1 MMKRT
6 IINKIGFIL
15 ILVTLGIGNA
25 KAGWPELGTKS
36 YQDITIVYQTEEEP
50 SDIGGFHEVIYAN
63 DKESKYF
70 MIQKTKNAEENL
82 DGYLRWYEVED
93 LNDLKDAGKQTVP
106 TGFSKEGDKIH
117 TFKNGVAW
125 LRQGSESS
133 DKDINEIDYTVLF
146 NGKKELYLVCEA
158 SANANMT
165 AGQREDE
172 WIAPMVSYRQVY
184 IIRQAT
190 NRLKE
195 SIGDLW
201 NNNLPITDMPTL
213 ENHFL
218 QSYEIHTP
226 ISRLN
231 AAGNSEGNMNTF
243 RLPEK
248 LSNYYIP
255 EGDNLTAASSV
266 RWRVYNSE
274 GTYIDQT
281 TTENNILPNK
291 KLYTGNEYSKQQTYY
306 ITSEVS
312 SNNNTWYPVTLL
324 KVFLEP
330 YLEALTDKDLK
341 NRRTNPNYQ
350 HRLDDFLEGNQYEQL
365 EAIVFEEE
373 NDILTE
379 ENIEEYLEQ
388 NPTKNY
394 SEAPMSNVD
403 SYYAFANPGDYALRR
418 LNRMNVG
425 RGEYA
430 LYRTLNYP
438 DISRDKIEPLGSYKD
453 YFGHYGYNK
462 KVVDRLWERE
472 DGKKSGFFMYV
483 DATDEPG
490 VITKMNISGLCPHT
504 SLIVSAWVCDLAH
517 SNASDVA
524 HADVGFTFKRVDKVD
539 GEDTEVI
546 LSKYYSGSIVTKPAH
561 NDSINNQALWQQ
573 IFFQFSF
580 PDGTYE
586 DQYILEIANNTPH
599 SNGADY
605 AIDDIKVY
613 KSSPAI
619 TAQRKDACSVSTL
632 VVSSDYTTLQQN
644 MAWDLDPNVIDEVE
658 LNNPTYRKYR
668 YGLMGENPYAPLEE
682 VLHSNIGNVYFSFT
696 EIKENEDAG
705 DWVVV
710 NKDLE
715 EDEEMAELGLQYTI
729 RVAVQSDM
737 NKNPNNMIPVTADA
751 ALKSEITMNVRAM
764 NDFLADVDR
773 GIWVEDSGHQD
784 HITKLQETIQKLCN
798 RVETTDPNNKAKEPL
813 KIESV
818 YVDQIL
824 ESPDLYKEYE
834 AAVKDLYLCLQIPR
848 IRCPWRSED
857 NLTLFLSTIDVDNTD
872 LRFANE
878 KYTDNE
884 GEHTATGKYYVVLF
898 SARDIANAENKED
911 AVDLNS
917 QCTLKREIFV
927 VPATTIKIDTDMGTS
942 GVTCLGEIHTVNAKL
957 LVADV
962 DIYGNVL
969 STDMKDFDATFE
981 DEGYAYTFDWFLGPA
996 EEALELAKK
1005 EGYPSLQALL
1015 YAFRSTAKDEIKK
1028 ECKPFTV
1035 EDVEQSGLSDEAK
1048 KVLIGLLNESRLTSG
1063 KTVSF
1068 RWVQKVVA
1076 MPYAYGGDLDTDN
1089 SKLFCTESQELT
1101 LEASP
1106 DVPELNVGFPDVDYP
1121 DDVPLNTIPLRLG
1134 LANIREGVT
1143 LEIPIQKGVIF
1154 GTERE
1159 DDGKALEDD
1168 GKALKDIK
1176 DKKTIYLEI
1185 SGSKYETVAT
1195 LNSLLAVKEGK
1206 DNKLFLTF
1214 NLNDEMVDTYFK
1226 EGEVYTLYIPFG
1238 EYADEDT
1245 ETPIE
1250 NSCLGYATLKI
1261 KIVPEYLT
1269 WKGDADDAWYNDNNW
1284 EQSTEKEL
1292 YMGSQS
1298 EKDANGD
1305 DDITNA
1311 FSPLYFTKITIDPDK
1326 TGNSGDLVL
1335 NEVQLSNN
1343 VLTVD
1348 AGKAT
1353 ENIQYDMAVNTDE
1366 DGTLKVDKYY
1376 TNKVSEIY
1384 FKPNATLMN
1393 QYLLTYDTARVEF
1406 EMEQSIPYWMS
1417 SPLKTVYAGDMY
1429 APTAGKQNTPAFDYI
1444 TYKEGENSRWEPAFY
1459 QKAWDKAIAYATK
1472 EDGLESV
1479 SVNAVKNNWSIEY
1492 NDVWVPYTLGT
1503 GFYARVEGQDALVR
1517 LPKADLDYGYEAKP
1531 TTRAGLST
1539 KPTTREGAGRIA
1551 GSEDITV
1558 TLTPDVDGD
1567 GNHFLV
1573 GNPYMTYLNM
1583 QKFFDANANN
1593 LNPKYWTI
1601 EDGTSKAVVGTP
1613 DVPWTGNET
1622 EDGTDDIQKISGFIP
1637 PMTAFFVERAGG
1649 YTEPTTKAEDASSIN
1664 IVFKTDMMASKP
1676 AETARTKSVTASAPI
1691 LTLTAER
1698 DGKKGRSVI
1707 SLRDKADNS
1716 YKADEDAVV
1725 LLDSELD
1732 VPVAYSVAGNRAAQ
1746 VNAVKRIDNIPVG
1759 VYNDTKE
1766 EVTLTIEGISQL
1778 AEPLYLYDAH
1788 TRKSTLLEG
1797 DSYTLTVSGAS
1808 HGRYYLRSSA
1818 ANGIGDNAIAVYSVE
1833 NGKVIISGTE
1843 GIRNVKVYSLNGGM
1857 VKNYMNLNTVQY
1869 VFHLPAGI
1877 YVVHVDGGDNTSKV
1891 EKVIVR

>member
-25 KAGWPELGTKS
+25 KAGWPELETDKN
-36 YQDITIVYQTEEEP
+36 YEDITIVYQTEEEP

-63 DKESKYF
+63 EGENKYF
-70 MIQKTKNAEENL
+70 MIQKTTGTEENL
-82 DGYLRWYEVED
+82 DGYLRWYEVD
-93 LNDLKDAGKQTVP
+93 NLNDLKDAEKQTAP
-106 TGFSKEGDKIH
+106 RGFSKEGEKIH

-125 LRQGSESS
+125 LRKGGESS
-133 DKDINEIDYTVLF
+133 DKEINEIQYSVQFSD
-146 NGKKELYLVCEA
+146 KKELYLVCEA

-165 AGQREDE
+165 DQGEDK
-172 WIAPMVSYRQVY
+172 WTAPMVSYRQVY

-190 NRLKE
+190 MRLQE
-195 SIGDLW
+195 SLGNQW
-201 NNNLPITDMPTL
+201 NTNLPITEMPKL
-213 ENHFL
+213 EKNFL

-226 ISRLN
+226 ISRLDTLN
-231 AAGNSEGNMNTF
+231 ESVGNINTF

-255 EGDNLTAASSV
+255 VNGVLTAASFV
-266 RWRVYNSE
+266 RWRIYNSE
-274 GTYIDQT
+274 GKHIKDTITKD
-281 TTENNILPNK
+281 NILPNQR
-291 KLYTGNEYSKQQTYY
+291 LYTQNDYSKQQTYY

-312 SNNNTWYPVTLL
+312 NNNNNSTWYPVTLL

-341 NRRTNPNYQ
+341 DKRTDPNYQ

-365 EAIVFEEE
+365 EAITFEKEM
-373 NDILTE
+373 DILKVDDIE
-379 ENIEEYLEQ
+379 KYLKENP
-388 NPTKNY
+388 NKNY
-394 SEAPMSNVD
+394 SEVPMTNVD
-403 SYYAFANPGDYALRR
+403 SYYAFANPGNFELRR
-418 LNRMNVG
+418 SSRMNVG

-438 DISRDKIEPLGSYKD
+438 GISQKKIPSLGGTYND
-453 YFGHYGYNK
+453 YFGSNGYDK

-472 DGKKSGFFMYV
+472 GGKESGFFMYV

-490 VITKMNISGLCPHT
+490 VITKINISGLCPHT

-517 SNASDVA
+517 GAASTVA
-524 HADVGFTFKRVDKVD
+524 HADVGFTFKRVDNVD

-561 NDSINNQALWQQ
+561 SFTDDQALWQQ

-586 DQYILEIANNTPH
+586 DRYILEIANNAPH

-619 TAQRKDACSVSTL
+619 TAQRKDACNVSTL

-644 MAWDLDPNVIDEVE
+644 MAWDLDPNVIDDSE
-658 LNNPTYRKYR
+658 LRNPTYRKYR
-668 YGLMGENPYAPLEE
+668 YGLMGNNPYAPIDE

-705 DWVVV
+705 NWIVV

-715 EDEEMAELGLQYTI
+715 DDKEMADLGLQYTI

-737 NKNPNNMIPVTADA
+737 NKDPNNMIPVTAEA
-751 ALKSEITMNVRAM
+751 ALKSEIIMNVRAM

-773 GIWVEDSGHQD
+773 GIVEDADHQD
-784 HITKLQETIQKLCN
+784 HISELQKTITQLCH
-798 RVETTDPNNKAKEPL
+798 RVDAEDPDDRAKTPL
-813 KIESV
+813 QIDSV
-818 YVDQIL
+818 FVNQIL
-824 ESPDLYKEYE
+824 EDPDLYKEYE

-857 NLTLFLSTIDVDNTD
+857 NLTLYLSTIDVDNTD

-878 KYTDNE
+878 KYTDKE
-884 GEHTATGKYYVVLF
+884 GEEHTATGKYYVVLF
-898 SARDIANAENKED
+898 SAKDIANAEDKED

-942 GVTCLGEIHTVNAKL
+942 GVTCLGEIHTVNAQL

-969 STDMKDFDATFE
+969 STDMKDFDATFKN
-981 DEGYAYTFDWFLGPA
+981 EGYAYTFDWFLGSA
-996 EEALELAKK
+996 KEDLELAKK
-1005 EGYPSLQALL
+1005 AGYTNLQDLL

-1035 EDVEQSGLSDEAK
+1035 EDVTQSSLSDAAK

-1068 RWVQKVVA
+1068 RWVAKVVA
-1076 MPYAYGGDLDTDN
+1076 MPYAYGGDPGTDN

-1106 DVPELNVGFPDVDYP
+1106 DVPKLDVGFPDVSYP
-1121 DDVPLNTIPLRLG
+1121 NDIQLNTIPLRLG
-1134 LANIREGVT
+1134 LANIKEGAT
-1143 LEIPIQKGVIF
+1143 LEIPIQKDVTFGVKGDNT
-1154 GTERE
+1154 GT
-1159 DDGKALEDD
+1159 
-1168 GKALKDIK
+1168 ALKKIESN
-1176 DKKTIYLEI
+1176 KTVSLEI
-1185 SGSKYETVAT
+1185 SGSIYESVAT
-1195 LNSLLAVKEGK
+1195 LDSLLAVKEGM

-1214 NLNDEMVDTYFK
+1214 NLDGDMVDTYFK
-1226 EGEVYTLYIPFG
+1226 EGEVYSLYIPFG
-1238 EYADEDT
+1238 EYADEEA

-1269 WKGDADDAWYNDNNW
+1269 WKGNADDAWYNDNNW

-1335 NEVQLSNN
+1335 NEVQRSNN

-1348 AGKAT
+1348 PGKAT

-1366 DGTLKVDKYY
+1366 DGTLIVDKYY

-1393 QYLLTYDTARVEF
+1393 QHFLTYDTARVEF
-1406 EMEQSIPYWMS
+1406 EMKQDSSYWMS
-1417 SPLKTVYAGDMY
+1417 SPLKAVYAGDMY
-1429 APTAGKQNTPAFDYI
+1429 APTAGGKQNTPAFDYI
-1444 TYKEGENSRWEPAFY
+1444 YYNQQEGTNSRWNPAFY
-1459 QKAWDKAIAYATK
+1459 QKAWDKAIAYSDVKDHANNS
-1472 EDGLESV
+1472 GISV
-1479 SVNAVKNNWSIEY
+1479 DAVKNNWSIEY

-1539 KPTTREGAGRIA
+1539 KPIAREGAGRIA

-1583 QKFFDANANN
+1583 KEFFEQNKG

-1601 EDGTSKAVVGTP
+1601 EGGTTQVVVGTP

-1622 EDGTDDIQKISGFIP
+1622 EDGTDNGTISGFIP
-1637 PMTAFFVERAGG
+1637 PMTAFFVERAD
-1649 YTEPTTKAEDASSIN
+1649 YTEPITKADEADRSIEIVFTTK
-1664 IVFKTDMMASKP
+1664 MMASKP
-1676 AETARTKSVTASAPI
+1676 AETARTKSVTASAPV

-1698 DGKKGRSVI
+1698 GDVKSRSV
-1707 SLRDKADNS
+1707 LTVRDGAKNS
-1716 YKADEDAVV
+1716 YEANEDAVV

-1732 VPVAYSVAGNRAAQ
+1732 APVAYSVAGNRAAQ

-1766 EVTLTIEGISQL
+1766 EVTLTIEGINQL

-1788 TRKSTLLEG
+1788 TRKSTLLED

-1808 HGRYYLRSSA
+1808 HGRYYLRSSV
-1818 ANGIGDNAIAVYSVE
+1818 ANGIDDNAIAVYSVE

-1843 GIRNVKVYSLNGGM
+1843 GIRNVKVYSLNGAM

-1869 VFHLPAGI
+1869 VFHLPTGI